1 MAYWPGG
8 EYLARASGY
17 YAMPHSHFHPIPS
30 PKQLSPLGRGLAA
43 LQLAK
48 ETATIVL
55 LGVPLLYERPL
66 LVLTA
71 LPGLVLYLFR
81 GVMVLSNMRRRAAV
95 IIWVFTLLD
104 ELWGLALYH
113 QAVDAPTM
121 RQLRY
126 VHWSYRLGLVFSL
139 AALLEIGYRRYRE
152 RASLRALLKAA

>member
-1 MAYWPGG
+1 
-8 EYLARASGY
+8 
-17 YAMPHSHFHPIPS
+17 MPHAHAHPIPS
-30 PKQLSPLGRGLAA
+30 PKLLSSLGRGLAA

-55 LGVPLLYERPL
+55 LGIPLVLDRPL
-66 LVLTA
+66 LVLAT

-81 GVMVLSNMRRRAAV
+81 WVMVTSNMRRRAAV
-95 IIWVFTLLD
+95 AIWVFTLID

-139 AALLEIGYRRYRE
+139 AALLEIGYQRYRE
-152 RASLRALLKAA
+152 RAHLRALIKAA